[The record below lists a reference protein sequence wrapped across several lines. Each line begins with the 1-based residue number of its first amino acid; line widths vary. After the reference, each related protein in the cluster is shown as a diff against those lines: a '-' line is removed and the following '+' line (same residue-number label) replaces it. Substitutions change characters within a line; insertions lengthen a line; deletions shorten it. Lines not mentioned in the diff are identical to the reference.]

1 MDAVELGAYGAVAL
15 SIIILAYFVAKGVKL
30 IYKDD
35 HQQHHHH

>member
-15 SIIILAYFVAKGVKL
+15 SIIILVYFVIKGVKL

-35 HQQHHHH
+35 HQHHRH